1 MKRFFLWLL
10 MVALFTG
17 AIVGGSLAFLY
28 YHITEE
34 DLPEKAITLAG
45 QTLDEPVGYQW
56 TVPILGGMVWREL
69 DLSPGSAI
77 QTLEAPITTAS
88 AELVLAEGMTESATT
103 LLLQTKEGETLFEGG
118 AAQWKD
124 YTFPEDGV
132 YLLTIRAGCEDTG
145 QRPGKAYG
153 WYQYQCR
160 FTVSAAA
167 SITLSS
173 ESVRQGDT
181 AAIYVSG
188 LLGQQSDPPVA
199 DTDLGQVW
207 FAPVSGGWI
216 GYLGIPYNAP
226 GGDHTITAE
235 VGSETLTATLTVGAS
250 QYTTTPLS
258 GGDATAEA
266 NAQFRDKI
274 YSFYTQG
281 TNEKLWTGRFSPPV
295 QGNIF
300 QPYGAY
306 LIADDGSRAGQ
317 AANLT
322 YVTTPGSEVIAPAPG
337 KVLLAENLLLT
348 GNTLVI
354 DHGCGVKSY
363 LYHLQDLNVSVG
375 SVLTRDQ
382 VLGHAQNTLIWEVRV
397 GNKSV
402 DPAKL
407 TQTTGGLFF
416 QP

>member
-34 DLPEKAITLAG
+34 DLPEKTITLAG
-45 QTLDEPVGYQW
+45 QALDEPVGYQW

-77 QTLEAPITTAS
+77 QTLEAPITTAN

-167 SITLSS
+167 SITLSA

-226 GGDHTITAE
+226 GGDHTITVE

-250 QYTTTPLS
+250 QYTTTTLS

-274 YSFYTQG
+274 YGFYTQG

-375 SVLTRDQ
+375 SVLTQDQ

>member
-1 MKRFFLWLL
+1 M
-10 MVALFTG
+10 
-17 AIVGGSLAFLY
+17 
-28 YHITEE
+28 
-34 DLPEKAITLAG
+34 
-45 QTLDEPVGYQW
+45 
-56 TVPILGGMVWREL
+56 
-69 DLSPGSAI
+69 
-77 QTLEAPITTAS
+77 
-88 AELVLAEGMTESATT
+88 
-103 LLLQTKEGETLFEGG
+103 
-118 AAQWKD
+118 
-124 YTFPEDGV
+124 
-132 YLLTIRAGCEDTG
+132 
-145 QRPGKAYG
+145 
-153 WYQYQCR
+153 
-160 FTVSAAA
+160 
-167 SITLSS
+167 
-173 ESVRQGDT
+173 
-181 AAIYVSG
+181 
-188 LLGQQSDPPVA
+188 
-199 DTDLGQVW
+199 
-207 FAPVSGGWI
+207 
-216 GYLGIPYNAP
+216 
-226 GGDHTITAE
+226 
-235 VGSETLTATLTVGAS
+235 
-250 QYTTTPLS
+250 S

-274 YSFYTQG
+274 YGFYTQG

-306 LIADDGSRAGQ
+306 LIAADSSRAGQ

-322 YVTTPGSEVIAPAPG
+322 YVTTPGYEVIAPAPG

-375 SVLTRDQ
+375 SIVAQDQ
-382 VLGHAQNTLIWEVRV
+382 VIGHAENTLIWEVRV